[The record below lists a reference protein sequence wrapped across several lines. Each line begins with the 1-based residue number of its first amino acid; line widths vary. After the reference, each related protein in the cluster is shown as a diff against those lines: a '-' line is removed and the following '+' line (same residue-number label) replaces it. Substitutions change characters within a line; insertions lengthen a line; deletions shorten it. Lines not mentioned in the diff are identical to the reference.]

1 MSIKFSWFTMF
12 IFGLLSIVV
21 ILFSV
26 HSVQKNTRTDIFD
39 KSILNTSDSLSP
51 INKNNRMV
59 LYPQETVYHFLALNN
74 QVLPKDILNK

>member
-1 MSIKFSWFTMF
+1 MF

>member
-51 INKNNRMV
+51 INKNNHMV
-59 LYPQETVYHFLALNN
+59 LYHQETVYHFLALNN